1 MMSEVP
7 PPETVAA
14 PQLPPPGHWG
24 PLPKRKF
31 AIALAVM
38 LSERPVHGTSIQS
51 GAQHDGRD

>member
-14 PQLPPPGHWG
+14 RPPAAGPIGG

-31 AIALAVM
+31 AIALAAM
-38 LSERPVHGTSIQS
+38 LSERPVHGTSVQS